1 MKTHDIAVVHAEREP
16 NGQSGPPLADAS
28 PRDSLSDLT
37 RAAYVGPLLLRHRW
51 LILAIGVGA
60 AIANGIILLNQPP
73 LYSSATSFVSH
84 GSKGPTSMSGLAS
97 QFGLALAMTESWQ
110 SPAFLIEVIRS
121 RSVLGPVADS
131 AYCAPCDPNGAPQP
145 FARLIGV
152 RGRDARSSRAAAIN
166 YLRQAV
172 NATVSPRSGI
182 LTVEVTTTSPIL
194 AEQVARRVLD
204 EVTRFTLETQHARMS
219 AERQFAQRRL
229 EEAGNELRDA
239 ERRFEAFLR
248 TNRQFG
254 NSPELMLREDA
265 LRRDVNFRQ
274 QIYTSLAQSVAQAR
288 MEEERDTPSITV
300 IEKPELPLHAASRGI
315 IVKSA
320 FAGILGVIAGAALV
334 LARTAAAFRRVGR
347 RTAASTRQQVYQAE
361 WDER

>member
-1 MKTHDIAVVHAEREP
+1 
-16 NGQSGPPLADAS
+16 
-28 PRDSLSDLT
+28 
-37 RAAYVGPLLLRHRW
+37 LLLRHRW
-51 LILAIGVGA
+51 LVLAIGLA
-60 AIANGIILLNQPP
+60 AAAARAVILVNQRP
-73 LYSSATSFVSH
+73 LYSSAASFVSH

-110 SPAFLIEVIRS
+110 SPAFLIEILQS

-131 AYCAPCDPNGAPQP
+131 AYCAPCDARGVPQP

-152 RGRDARSSRAAAIN
+152 RGPDPRSNREAAIN

-182 LTVEVTTTSPIL
+182 LTVQVTTTSPIL
-194 AEQVARRVLD
+194 AQQVARRLLD
-204 EVTRFTLETQHARMS
+204 EVTRFNLETQHARMG

-229 EEAGNELRDA
+229 EEAGNALRDA

-265 LRRDVNFRQ
+265 LRRDVGFRQ
-274 QIYTSLAQSVAQAR
+274 QIFTSLAQSVAEAR
-288 MEEERDTPSITV
+288 MEEERDTPIITV
-300 IEKPELPLHAASRGI
+300 IEQPEIPLHAASRGI

-320 FAGILGVIAGAALV
+320 FAGILGLLAGAVLV
-334 LARTAAAFRRVGR
+334 LGRTAATLRRIGR
-347 RTAASTRQQVYQAE
+347 GGSAPARQQGFQDE
-361 WDER
+361 WDGR